1 MPCFCLSFDVFFY
14 SEIPKNRLPDDV
26 KMRTRHVFYKK
37 GCLFLTEIRQGDA
50 MNMFA
55 YPTALLPCL
64 FFHGRGRAVFAFH
77 ERYISQHIH
86 TTFF

>member
-37 GCLFLTEIRQGDA
+37 D
-50 MNMFA
+50 N
-55 YPTALLPCL
+55 
-64 FFHGRGRAVFAFH
+64 
-77 ERYISQHIH
+77 
-86 TTFF
+86 